1 MDKIDFLYIYIR
13 KIQIIILLI
22 SLIIKVGDFMNEK
35 IEALREKLK
44 NLDLQG
50 MIITNPINIR
60 YLTNINAEGVLL
72 LTRRE
77 NVYITDGRYMEVVNK
92 ALTIDDE
99 IIVYDFKEL
108 TREDY
113 ENFFTFC
120 ENVGFE
126 EGDLT
131 YAKYKEYMHKY
142 KINNFEETEGLLE
155 KMRIVKKEEEIDCIK
170 KACLITDNC
179 FEYIKKFIK
188 IGMTEKEIAFEIE
201 KFFLMNGADGLAF
214 DTIVAS
220 GANSSMPHAVPTDK
234 KIEDGDPITI
244 DMGCK
249 YKGYCSDMTRTV
261 FAGHVP
267 QYMKPVY
274 DLVLKNQ
281 LRVLEELKEGANIK
295 LIAKGV
301 ESDFKLNG
309 ANMVHSLGH
318 GVGLDIHEYPFMNT
332 KYDFLLKENMI
343 VTDEP
348 GIYIPSR
355 FGVRIEDTVLIT
367 KYASQNLTMS
377 EKGYVIVGL

>member
-1 MDKIDFLYIYIR
+1 
-13 KIQIIILLI
+13 
-22 SLIIKVGDFMNEK
+22 MNEK
-35 IEALREKLK
+35 IELLREKLK

-50 MIITNPINIR
+50 MIITNPVNIR

-72 LTRRE
+72 ITRRE
-77 NVYITDGRYMEVVNK
+77 NVYITDGRYMEVVNN

-108 TREDY
+108 TKEDY

-126 EGDLT
+126 EANLT
-131 YAKYKEYMHKY
+131 YARYKEYMHKY
-142 KINNFEETEGLLE
+142 KINNFEETEGLIE
-155 KMRIVKKEEEIDCIK
+155 KLRIIKKDEEIDNIK
-170 KACLITDNC
+170 KACIITDNC
-179 FEYIKKFIK
+179 FEHIRKFIK

-201 KFFLMNGADGLAF
+201 KYFLTNGADALSF

-220 GANSSMPHAVPTDK
+220 GPNSSMPHAVPTDR

-249 YKGYCSDMTRTV
+249 YNGYCSDMTRTV

-281 LRVLEELKEGANIK
+281 LRVQEELKEGANIK
-295 LIAKGV
+295 FISKSV
-301 ESDFKLNG
+301 ECEFKLNG

-318 GVGLDIHEYPFMNT
+318 GVGLDVHEYPFMNS
-332 KYDFLLKENMI
+332 KHDYILKENMV

-348 GIYIPSR
+348 GIYIPAR
-355 FGVRIEDTVLIT
+355 FGVRIEDTILIT

-377 EKGYVIVGL
+377 DKGYVVVG

>member
-1 MDKIDFLYIYIR
+1 
-13 KIQIIILLI
+13 
-22 SLIIKVGDFMNEK
+22 MNEK

-50 MIITNPINIR
+50 MIITNPVNIR

-77 NVYITDGRYMEVVNK
+77 NVYITDGRYMEVVNR

-126 EGDLT
+126 ENHLT
-131 YAKYKEYMHKY
+131 YAQYKEYMHKY

-155 KMRIVKKEEEIDCIK
+155 KFRIVKKEEEIDCIK
-170 KACLITDNC
+170 KACIITDNC
-179 FEYIKKFIK
+179 FEHLKRFIK

-201 KFFLMNGADGLAF
+201 RFFLTNGADGLAF
-214 DTIVAS
+214 DTVVAS
-220 GANSSMPHAVPTDK
+220 GPNSSMPHAVPTDR

-249 YKGYCSDMTRTV
+249 YNGYCSDMTRTV

-281 LRVLEELKEGANIK
+281 LRVLEELKEGANLK
-295 LIAKGV
+295 LIAKSV
-301 ESDFKLNG
+301 ESEFKLQG

-318 GVGLDIHEYPFMNT
+318 GVGLDIHEYPFMST
-332 KYDFLLKENMI
+332 KYDFLLKENMV

-348 GIYIPSR
+348 GIYIPTR

-377 EKGYVIVGL
+377 EKNYVVVGI

>member
-1 MDKIDFLYIYIR
+1 
-13 KIQIIILLI
+13 
-22 SLIIKVGDFMNEK
+22 MNEK

-44 NLDLQG
+44 SLDLQG
-50 MIITNPINIR
+50 MIITNPVNIR

-77 NVYITDGRYMEVVNK
+77 NVYITDGRYMEVVNS
-92 ALTIDDE
+92 ALTVDDE

-108 TREDY
+108 TKEDY

-126 EGDLT
+126 ETYLT
-131 YAKYKEYMHKY
+131 YAQYKEYMHKY

-155 KMRIVKKEEEIDCIK
+155 KFRIVKTEEEIECIK

-179 FEYIKKFIK
+179 FEYLKSFIK

-201 KFFLMNGADGLAF
+201 KYFITNGADGLAF

-220 GANSSMPHAVPTDK
+220 GPNSSMPHAIPTDR
-234 KIEDGDPITI
+234 KIEAGDPIII

-261 FAGHVP
+261 FVEHVP
-267 QYMKPVY
+267 HFMKPVY
-274 DLVLKNQ
+274 ELVLKNQ
-281 LRVLEELKEGANIK
+281 VRVSEELKEGANLK
-295 LIAKGV
+295 LIAKSV
-301 ESDFKLNG
+301 ESEFKLQG
-309 ANMVHSLGH
+309 ANMIHSLGH
-318 GVGLDIHEYPFMNT
+318 GVGLDIHEYPFMST
-332 KYDFLLKENMI
+332 KYDFILKENMI

-348 GIYIPSR
+348 GIYIPTR

-377 EKGYVIVGL
+377 DKNYVIVGA